1 MNATLDI
8 PARPV
13 DTEGDSYRAF
23 QRKFLNAVLIGVT
36 AITAT
41 FVAADWLELNHL
53 GDVQLRATE
62 IYCLFNL
69 ALLALN
75 RDQRMYFPVTVSL
88 VLISFSLVTSA
99 LLFVPGDGL
108 RVVWYFM
115 AIGGVYIM
123 LGRVPGF
130 LFTVAT
136 VATIIVVNPG
146 LPLPYT
152 ALAVMT
158 ITLSLLSS
166 SLFFFVYTTY
176 AHSLYRRLEQ
186 SNAHLTELSMHDPL
200 TRLPNRRLLVERL
213 QRAVIE
219 GRRNSRLG
227 ALMFLDMDR
236 FKEVNDTLGHDIGD
250 LLLIEVS
257 HRLQSCV
264 REMDTVA
271 RMGGDEFIVLLPS
284 ITTDLDATL
293 RAAKKVSA
301 KILDALNEPYQLG
314 AHTFLSTPSI
324 GLTVFSGESN
334 DPETIFKR
342 ADAAMYQAKAAG
354 RNCVQTRLS
363 VP

>member
-99 LLFVPGDGL
+99 LLFVPGDEL

-158 ITLSLLSS
+158 ITLSLRSS

-176 AHSLYRRLEQ
+176 AHSLYRRLE
-186 SNAHLTELSMHDPL
+186 
-200 TRLPNRRLLVERL
+200 
-213 QRAVIE
+213 
-219 GRRNSRLG
+219 